1 MKKLLTK
8 CPFCGSSLYCDNV
21 CYRRLTRVMKDNG
34 ELSYTTVKRKPQI
47 AKGIKLYCPKC
58 NFTVTSD
65 SENEIS
71 NSDISIAKEKDKF
84 YYKLLQ
90 IQKEGHLPLFC
101 SATIVTND

>member
-1 MKKLLTK
+1 MFGAIRKVCQNGGNEVKKLLTK

-34 ELSYTTVKRKPQI
+34 ELSYTTVKGKPQI

-71 NSDISIAKEKDKF
+71 NSDIRIVKEKDKF
-84 YYKLLQ
+84 YYELL
-90 IQKEGHLPLFC
+90 
-101 SATIVTND
+101 